1 MNIVNLAPAPPGV
14 IPTGK
19 VFDLSIA
26 WNGPEQH
33 DPLELLKPVLLTV
46 GLNGEELAIAVK
58 DPARIKIYH
67 INEGDR
73 PWEPMPTTVDLK
85 AATAQALTGSLSIF
99 ALTISTPEQA
109 PAAVLLDIPPFT
121 RAGPSQEPANKSG
134 DKSTEVPTEPRD
146 HPMISRPPS
155 LGLESTGAFSLDLA
169 PTATSVTGTE
179 KTPTPTREM
188 IATPTQ
194 APAPSPS
201 APPAMVSVLV
211 PIASPVPRPEP
222 IPAKAWKLNRTEVF
236 GSTVRV
242 FINGSGFAVPR
253 VSLNGMETPETYIS
267 EEYQEHVFRS
277 VSPGEHRV
285 RAWTPS
291 VPTQEE
297 TRLVTVVPPT
307 PTPVPS
313 PTATPIPRYRLFIN
327 GVPVPPRHIL
337 VSLDDGTVSLSKGP
351 EYDGRYL
358 VGTEVTI
365 VASPKAGFRVSWG
378 GVDSQTGG
386 FGTVELVADRY
397 VDLEIERQSPSP
409 PQAVGAN
416 STPPPT
422 VTGTP
427 APKRTATPTP
437 TKRSKSR
444 STATPTATRPST
456 PIPTTTPA
464 PTPIPTAIPAPT
476 PIPTPVSTNPN
487 GERLVASDRDG
498 DFEIYIVDANE
509 STWERLTDNDS
520 DDIDPAWSPDW
531 RRVVFASDRT
541 GNWEIF
547 AMDQDGVNQDP
558 LTNNP
563 ADDRF
568 PAWSRDGKEVVWG
581 TNRNGEWETWV
592 MCAGGSFRRPVNTP
606 LELPP
611 CS

>member
-1 MNIVNLAPAPPGV
+1 MNIAPAPPGV

-19 VFDLSIA
+19 VFDLSLA
-26 WNGPEQH
+26 GNGPEQYGT
-33 DPLELLKPVLLTV
+33 LELLKPVLLTV
-46 GLNGEELAIAVK
+46 SLNGEELAIAVTN
-58 DPARIKIYH
+58 PARIKIYH
-67 INEGDR
+67 ISEGDR
-73 PWEPMPTTVDLK
+73 TWEPIPTTVDLK

-109 PAAVLLDIPPFT
+109 PAAVLLDIPPHT
-121 RAGPSQEPANKSG
+121 RARPSQEPANKSR
-134 DKSTEVPTEPRD
+134 DKNTEVPPEPRD
-146 HPMISRPPS
+146 HSTMSRPPS

-169 PTATSVTGTE
+169 PTAASATGAE

-188 IATPTQ
+188 MATPAE

-201 APPAMVSVLV
+201 APPAMVPVLV

-222 IPAKAWKLNRTEVF
+222 MPAKAWKLNKTEVF

-242 FINGSGFAVPR
+242 IVNVSGPAVPR

-267 EEYQEHVFRS
+267 EEYQEHVFRK

-285 RAWTPS
+285 RVWTPT
-291 VPTQEE
+291 VPAHEE
-297 TRLVTVVPPT
+297 TRLVTVAPPT
-307 PTPVPS
+307 PAPVPS

-351 EYDGRYL
+351 GYDGKYL

-386 FGTVELVADRY
+386 FGTVGLVADRY
-397 VDLEIERQSPSP
+397 LDLEIERQLPSP
-409 PQAVGAN
+409 TPLQTVAAD
-416 STPPPT
+416 STPSPT
-422 VTGTP
+422 VTATP
-427 APKRTATPTP
+427 APKRTATPRP

-444 STATPTATRPST
+444 STATPIPTAMPTPTATRVP
-456 PIPTTTPA
+456 TPA
-464 PTPIPTAIPAPT
+464 PTATRAPT

-487 GERLVASDRDG
+487 GERLVASKRDG
-498 DFEIYIVDANE
+498 DGDLEIYVVDVSE
-509 STWERLTDNDS
+509 STWERLTDND
-520 DDIDPAWSPDW
+520 DGDIDPAWSPDW

-547 AMDQDGVNQDP
+547 VMDREGVNQEP

-563 ADDRF
+563 ADDRS
-568 PAWSRDGKEVVWG
+568 PAWSRDGKEIVWD
-581 TNRNGEWETWV
+581 TNRNGKWETWV
-592 MCAGGSFRRPVNTP
+592 MCADGALRRPVNT
-606 LELPP
+606 LVEIPP